1 MFPCSISTLLI
12 LGISIYEASMPS
24 TDVSRR
30 WEAPVPVVGF
40 DYGAPAIIN
49 EDVDACVC
57 QATPGAINGLLEPI
71 VFATAIPDS
80 STRLL
85 DDLEITVDDPASQGI
100 IRQLLEPAI
109 VETVSAVTGVLAP
122 AATMSV
128 EDAPK
133 VASVPRQ
140 RMQVSLRVARAQS
153 NLRTF
158 KSLAISVFMVVVVA
172 LLVMVFKQAFRSFY
186 PLFFKSIPI
195 PAPRPWH
202 SSLLG
207 STGQVSLFTLII
219 MVLISFA
226 LGFLAR
232 SVSFEKF
239 SAVLDKLCPLF
250 VDLCSCFGAMT
261 SWVIESAV
269 FTMFT
274 MVDVRLGSEIRQG
287 EVVMENILVSEEG
300 EHLETSVGIASL
312 LSGDVCS
319 DVVQPLKTSI
329 SIQSIPEVHQVK
341 NVSVGTDQVSRT
353 SIGVQC
359 QLVPEESKDISIGT
373 DPTSM
378 TSLGVQVDL
387 APEEPK
393 DVFTPGDSLYAMTE
407 AGNSRSQTMAAPD
420 IFSVPRVT
428 SVCNLYTMAPTIS
441 FPSVESVADTTE
453 FERLRKEILVF
464 GETDHENSASLSAST
479 LGTPCP
485 SPLASTSTP
494 PLRRRDGFEYF
505 DPDFGPDARHLW
517 AREFWH
523 VLLRRETLIKD
534 IYDVLLPVEWDEDT
548 TDEDKSKMEM
558 GLHLVRSYA
567 RRLSEHA
574 VNPILR
580 LPGNILPEEEEEDDY
595 ESSALLEEDQPTIET
610 SVSSTASVDIRSP
623 SPFVR
628 PSNPQSRLLDSSEAS
643 VAAPSIWQRIPSPPR
658 RRPAL
663 AQMTNAPR
671 TVRPSPSRTPIKVR
685 GIQGA
690 EQCMPT
696 PPPSSGPKLAKRA
709 SRFPLAAPTTRR
721 KDESGSSTCPAKG
734 IPSSSKFPR
743 WRG

>member
-1 MFPCSISTLLI
+1 MFPCSISTLLV

-40 DYGAPAIIN
+40 DYGAPAITS

-71 VFATAIPDS
+71 VFATTIPDS

-109 VETVSAVTGVLAP
+109 FETVSAVAVVL
-122 AATMSV
+122 TMSV
-128 EDAPK
+128 EDGLK
-133 VASVPRQ
+133 LVSVPRQ

-186 PLFFKSIPI
+186 PLFSKSIPI

-219 MVLISFA
+219 MVLISFV

-232 SVSFEKF
+232 SVSFEKV

-274 MVDVRLGSEIRQG
+274 MVDVRLGSGIKQG

-300 EHLETSVGIASL
+300 EHLEASVDTASL
-312 LSGDVCS
+312 PSVDVCS
-319 DVVQPLKTSI
+319 GVVQPLKTSI
-329 SIQSIPEVHQVK
+329 SIQAMPEVHQVK
-341 NVSVGTDQVSRT
+341 DVSIGTDPVSRT
-353 SIGVQC
+353 SMGVQFELVPKELKDISIGTDPVSRTSVGVQC
-359 QLVPEESKDISIGT
+359 GLAPEESKDISIGT
-373 DPTSM
+373 DPVAM
-378 TSLGVQVDL
+378 TSFGVQVDL
-387 APEEPK
+387 APEELK

-428 SVCNLYTMAPTIS
+428 SGCNLYTMAPTIS
-441 FPSVESVADTTE
+441 FPSVESVANTTE

-534 IYDVLLPVEWDEDT
+534 IYDVLLPVKWDEDT

-580 LPGNILPEEEEEDDY
+580 LPGNILPEEEEEEEEDDY
-595 ESSALLEEDQPTIET
+595 ESSALSEEDQPTIET
-610 SVSSTASVDIRSP
+610 SGVFDSLGRYSLSFSVRAPIEP
-623 SPFVR
+623 P
-628 PSNPQSRLLDSSEAS
+628 
-643 VAAPSIWQRIPSPPR
+643 VAT
-658 RRPAL
+658 L
-663 AQMTNAPR
+663 GL
-671 TVRPSPSRTPIKVR
+671 VR
-685 GIQGA
+685 GIGG
-690 EQCMPT
+690 CT
-696 PPPSSGPKLAKRA
+696 
-709 SRFPLAAPTTRR
+709 FYLAAYPFATEEKTSIGSDDQCASDRSTLAIADADKGSRNTR
-721 KDESGSSTCPAKG
+721 S
-734 IPSSSKFPR
+734 
-743 WRG
+743 